1 MERMSNT
8 TLLLIAIAVIMLAA
22 LPLAAIMKDF
32 LPGFMER
39 SAGLDQL
46 ENRIYVLHSEAHD
59 LQDRVNGL
67 VGRRNQ
73 VSSEK
78 HRVDSDI
85 RKMEKTIT
93 DLADQPPLFVHEVGE
108 PASNATAF
116 LVNIQQEKASAQ
128 ARLSGEKA
136 AVNPIWRH
144 TNVAEVWATSYEDA
158 KQLVEIAFPFKLGFQ
173 KSFQKQPVAAEKALA
188 DAKAK
193 AKKAA
198 EAGGPAPALR
208 KAAAG

>member
-1 MERMSNT
+1 MSNT

-32 LPGFMER
+32 LPGFLER
-39 SAGLDQL
+39 TAGLDQL

-67 VGRRNQ
+67 VARRNS

-85 RKMEKTIT
+85 RKMEKTIA

-108 PASNATAF
+108 PSASTAAF

-128 ARLSGEKA
+128 ARLSGDKA
-136 AVNPIWRH
+136 TVNPIWRY
-144 TNVAEVWATSYEDA
+144 TNVAEVWAGGYEEA
-158 KQLVEIAFPFKLGFQ
+158 KQLVETAFPFKLGFQ
-173 KSFQKQPVAAEKALA
+173 KSFQKLPLAAERALA
-188 DAKAK
+188 EAKAK
-193 AKKAA
+193 AAVAA
-198 EAGGPAPALR
+198 SEKPAAQRR